1 MQADGAMG
9 GVDGGVTVYTIGHSN
24 QAVEGLIG
32 ALRRHGVGI
41 VVDVRSVPFS
51 QWTPQFNRPALE
63 RELAAAGLRY
73 VFAGEFLGGRP
84 SDPSCYRNGELP
96 EGEANYLALVD
107 YEEVARRPWFRRGV
121 ERLVEIAAEAPT
133 AIMCSEEDP
142 LRCHRHHLIARAL
155 LARGVAVGHIRKEG
169 TVEPAVPEPRQ
180 MTLLP

>member
-1 MQADGAMG
+1 MAGMG
-9 GVDGGVTVYTIGHSN
+9 GEITVYTIGHSN

-32 ALRRHGVGI
+32 ALQRHGVGV
-41 VVDVRSVPFS
+41 VVDVRSIPFS
-51 QWTPQFNRPALE
+51 QYTPQFNRHALE

-73 VFAGEFLGGRP
+73 AFAGDFLGGRP
-84 SDPSCYRNGELP
+84 SDPTCYRTGELP

-107 YEEVARRPWFRRGV
+107 YEEVARRPWFRRGL
-121 ERLVEIAAEAPT
+121 ERLIEIAAEAPT

-155 LARGVAVGHIRKEG
+155 LAQGIAVGHIRKEG
-169 TVEPAVPEPRQ
+169 PVEPAVPAPKQ